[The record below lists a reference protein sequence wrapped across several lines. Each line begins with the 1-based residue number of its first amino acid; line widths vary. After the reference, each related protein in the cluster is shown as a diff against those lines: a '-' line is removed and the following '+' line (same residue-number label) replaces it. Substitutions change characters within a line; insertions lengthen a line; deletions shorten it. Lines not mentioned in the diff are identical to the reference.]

1 MSHLFI
7 KSSIRAYVLTKTA
20 NLLTYTQATDNAAWT
35 KTNCT
40 SVDGATDPVSG
51 TAAETVTATSSNAT
65 LTQSQPLPAGTYT
78 FSVYLKRKT
87 GTGAVSI
94 SVDGST
100 WVVKAI
106 TGTWTR
112 WETNLSIS
120 AGTATPGI
128 KIATNADAV
137 YVYGAQL
144 EYGNSATT
152 YAANTANRYSV
163 SQVTDTDYP
172 GNTCR
177 GTAYLDGRVFVMAPN
192 GDIYQSADGDFTS
205 WAATEFIGA
214 DIEPDRGMYLAKW
227 NNYIMALKAYS
238 VQFYY
243 DAANATGSILS
254 PAENMAF
261 RVGCASADSVK
272 EVAGSVAWLGQTK
285 DGQGRS
291 IYLMTPQGPQ
301 AISTP
306 SVDRVLTH
314 DDLAS
319 VNSWVAKTGAHV
331 LYGITLGSSGV
342 TLVYDFSTKMWS
354 YFSYLAGSA
363 DYKAVTAVSADG
375 EVTCADHGYTEQEI
389 VQLAGAGDFSG
400 FRIVQSVTGTDTFK
414 VGTTGAAFSGYAL
427 VQDYSEDEFPIVC
440 STSAGGIQWG
450 AMSGRLFILDSE
462 TYWDNADQDTVGYFI
477 EEPNWCLHPNDV
489 ATTGTGY
496 WNPTVGGTMTAIAD
510 DTTSPDGTHLA
521 ASVKCASGSNRQWVS
536 FGSTLG
542 TGYTPGAQ
550 VTWSGYLKRKTGSG
564 TIKLIVIDS
573 DAVTTYSSTV
583 SISGTWA
590 LYSFTYTP
598 SVGGTTQYP
607 GIEIAT
613 NGDEVYAWGFR
624 LQLGTSATSPGYGT
638 KNFFGTAMLAK
649 VRPIKFDGGS
659 SAWKFMHEAEI
670 VADKTDTDIYLRWS
684 DDDFASYSP
693 WRQINLRDK
702 RARTRR
708 LGRTSRR
715 TFELKHLD
723 NKPLRLEALELT
735 IGD

>member
-1 MSHLFI
+1 MSHLFL
-7 KSSIRAYVLTKTA
+7 KSSTRAYVLTKTA

-40 SVDGATDPVSG
+40 SVDGATDPVAG
-51 TAAETVTATSSNAT
+51 TDAETVTATNSNAT
-65 LTQSQPLPAGTYT
+65 LTQSQTLPAGTYT
-78 FSVYLKRKT
+78 FSVYIKRKT

-106 TGTWTR
+106 SGSWTR

-120 AGTATPGI
+120 AGTVTPGV

-152 YAANTANRYSV
+152 YAANAANRYSV
-163 SQVTDTDYP
+163 AQVTDADYP

-214 DIEPDRGMYLAKW
+214 DIEPDKGMYLAKW
-227 NNYIMALKAYS
+227 NSYIMALKAYS
-238 VQFYY
+238 CQFYY

-462 TYWDNADQDTVGYFI
+462 TYWDNADQDTVGYFLDS
-477 EEPNWCLHPNDV
+477 PNYCSHPNDLDNV
-489 ATTGTGY
+489 AWFNSTSGITVTPDSIVGPDGTDMACAVTLTTGTNKKY
-496 WNPTVGGTMTAIAD
+496 LTQAFVPDFGTY
-510 DTTSPDGTHLA
+510 
-521 ASVKCASGSNRQWVS
+521 
-536 FGSTLG
+536 TLS
-542 TGYTPGAQ
+542 A
-550 VTWSGYLKRKTGSG
+550 YLKRKTGSG
-564 TIKLIVIDS
+564 TIKLV
-573 DAVTTYSSTV
+573 AVDGGITTNTSTV
-583 SISGTWA
+583 SITGAWA
-590 LYSFTYTP
+590 LYSFTYVV
-598 SVGGTTQYP
+598 SAGAEQDI
-607 GIEIAT
+607 GIEIDT

-624 LQLGTSATSPGYGT
+624 LQSGSSATSPGYGSV
-638 KNFFGTAMLAK
+638 NFFGTAMLAK

-659 SAWKFMHEAEI
+659 SAWKFVHEAEI
-670 VADKTDTDIYLRWS
+670 IADKTDTDIYLRWS

>member
-1 MSHLFI
+1 MSHLFL
-7 KSSIRAYVLTKTA
+7 KSSTRAYVLTKTA
-20 NLLTYTQATDNAAWT
+20 NLLTYTQATDNAAWS

-51 TAAETVTATSSNAT
+51 TDAETVTATNSNAT
-65 LTQSQPLPAGTYT
+65 LTQSQTLPAGTYT
-78 FSVYLKRKT
+78 FSVYIKRKT

-106 TGTWTR
+106 SGSWTR

-120 AGTATPGI
+120 AGTVTPGV

-163 SQVTDTDYP
+163 AQVTDADYP

-192 GDIYQSADGDFTS
+192 GDVYQSADGDFTS

-214 DIEPDRGMYLAKW
+214 DIEPDKGMYLAKW
-227 NNYIMALKAYS
+227 NSYIMALKAYS
-238 VQFYY
+238 CQFYY

-331 LYGITLGSSGV
+331 LYGITLGTSGV

-363 DYKAVTAVSADG
+363 DYKVVTAVSADG

-400 FRIVQSVTGTDTFK
+400 FRIVQSVIGTDTFK
-414 VGTTGAAFSGYAL
+414 IGTTGAAFSGWTL
-427 VQDYSEDEFPIVC
+427 CQNYSEEEFPIVC
-440 STSAGGIQWG
+440 STSAGGIQWMATNG
-450 AMSGRLFILDSE
+450 NLYIFDQYASADSYSSVSVTLDVSEMLSNLLSYPDDFYPIGGSG
-462 TYWDNADQDTVGYFI
+462 TWDNVHTNVTQDAATDPSGSSNADRLHNVGGSAYVFQVNSGLSGTFLFSVYLKREAGSGPVYI
-477 EEPNWCLHPNDV
+477 GYYDGPSGSISVTWWTLATLSTSWKQFSLPCIFTG
-489 ATTGTGY
+489 TTGTAVLIY
-496 WNPTVGGTMTAIAD
+496 M
-510 DTTSPDGTHLA
+510 DTSGDKIFSWGARLES
-521 ASVKCASGSNRQWVS
+521 ASSA
-536 FGSTLG
+536 
-542 TGYTPGAQ
+542 TPG
-550 VTWSGYLKRKTGSG
+550 Y
-564 TIKLIVIDS
+564 I
-573 DAVTTYSSTV
+573 SST
-583 SISGTWA
+583 
-590 LYSFTYTP
+590 F
-598 SVGGTTQYP
+598 
-607 GIEIAT
+607 
-613 NGDEVYAWGFR
+613 
-624 LQLGTSATSPGYGT
+624 SAPC
-638 KNFFGTAMLAK
+638 MLAK

-670 VADKTDTDIYLRWS
+670 VADKTDSDIYLRWS

-715 TFELKHLD
+715 TFELRHLD

>member
-40 SVDGATDPVSG
+40 SVDGATDPVAG

-65 LTQSQPLPAGTYT
+65 LTQSQTLPAGTYT

-87 GTGAVSI
+87 GTGNVSI

-106 TGTWTR
+106 TGSWTR

-163 SQVTDTDYP
+163 SQVTDADYP

-205 WAATEFIGA
+205 WNALEFIGA
-214 DIEPDRGMYLAKW
+214 DIEPDKGMYLAKW
-227 NNYIMALKAYS
+227 NSYIMALKAYS
-238 VQFYY
+238 CQFYY

-314 DDLAS
+314 DNLSS
-319 VNSWVAKTGAHV
+319 VKSWVAKTGAHV

-342 TLVYDFSTKMWS
+342 TMVYDFSTKMWS

-400 FRIVQSVTGTDTFK
+400 FRIVQSVIGTDTFK
-414 VGTTGAAFSGYAL
+414 IGTTGAEFSGYAL
-427 VQDYSEDEFPIVC
+427 VQNYSEDEFPAVC
-440 STSAGGIQWG
+440 STSAGGIQWMATSGILYLFDQYANADHYGSTATNMDVSDLQPNALQYVNEFDHTPTWRNASPGGGCSVSANATANPLGVVNADELTNTTGGYRLQDVSGLSGDYVFSVYLKQSG
-450 AMSGRLFILDSE
+450 AMTQMNLF
-462 TYWDNADQDTVGYFI
+462 Y
-477 EEPNWCLHPNDV
+477 
-489 ATTGTGY
+489 
-496 WNPTVGGTMTAIAD
+496 
-510 DTTSPDGTHLA
+510 SPDGVAIANTNL
-521 ASVKCASGSNRQWVS
+521 GSLSSSWVQYS
-536 FGSTLG
+536 APITF
-542 TGYTPGAQ
+542 TGN
-550 VTWSGYLKRKTGSG
+550 GYVGL
-564 TIKLIVIDS
+564 
-573 DAVTTYSSTV
+573 Y
-583 SISGTWA
+583 IS
-590 LYSFTYTP
+590 
-598 SVGGTTQYP
+598 SVGQK
-607 GIEIAT
+607 
-613 NGDEVYAWGFR
+613 VFAWGAR
-624 LQLGTSATSPGYGT
+624 LEPGSSASPGYI
-638 KNFFGTAMLAK
+638 TATFNASCMLAK
-649 VRPIKFDGGS
+649 VRPIKFDGGG
-659 SAWKFMHEAEI
+659 AKWKFIFEAEI
-670 VADKTDTDIYLRWS
+670 IGDKADTDLYMRWS
-684 DDDFASYSP
+684 DDDFASYSQ

-715 TFELKHLD
+715 VFELKHLD